1 MGEKI
6 RGKKWKNL
14 IKNNECILPFGLIN
28 KKINGK
34 EKNVVICG
42 DELNYSSWIINE
54 RNMVRFYQQHQVF
67 DMSQ

>member
-14 IKNNECILPFGLIN
+14 IKKNNECILPFGLIN

-34 EKNVVICG
+34 EKIWSFAVMN
-42 DELNYSSWIINE
+42 WIILAE
-54 RNMVRFYQQHQVF
+54 
-67 DMSQ
+67 